1 MPKVLNAGILRALTL
16 CSVLAHT
23 ACNGGAA
30 ADEDFGETSTMLWG
44 NLGELG
50 ELKPTVSTYVI
61 ENSGEVLVYMSSAAL
76 TCPQI
81 QVSRWLGGVEMG
93 AQVVEIVVPADQASG
108 TVQVEEGRAE
118 VNYAL
123 GGRSSAYEQSA
134 IGGHVTFTKTLPGTV
149 EGTFVGEFADAAD
162 SVKGRF
168 QAEYCDS
175 GQGY

>member
-1 MPKVLNAGILRALTL
+1 MPQALTTGVTRA
-16 CSVLAHT
+16 VLLFGALAPA
-23 ACNGGAA
+23 ACTGGGGN
-30 ADEDFGETSTMLWG
+30 DDDFGETSTMLWG

-50 ELKPTVSTYVI
+50 ELKPTASSFVI
-61 ENSGEVLVYMSSAAL
+61 ENSGEVLVYMSSTPL
-76 TCPQI
+76 TCAQI

-93 AQVVEIVVPADQASG
+93 AQVVELVVPADKATG
-108 TVQVEEGRAE
+108 TVEVGEGGAE

-134 IGGHVTFTKTLPGTV
+134 MGGHVTFTKPLPGTV
-149 EGTFVGEFADAAD
+149 EGTFVGEFADSAD

-168 QAEYCDS
+168 QAEYCDG